1 MRRALAF
8 LAPLALCS
16 SALAAEPAVTL
27 TNDNVVIQALR
38 ARSAVPCAALADQP
52 DLAAELYAIAE
63 ADVAPAWVSLRAASC
78 LAERFSTDERFVGW
92 VSPWFTDEERGGL
105 GLAALT
111 SSLANPA
118 TRTLIEPLARQ
129 APLRWR
135 DLYAR
140 RLDAADAT
148 P

>member
-1 MRRALAF
+1 MLRPLPFFALFA
-8 LAPLALCS
+8 LGAP
-16 SALAAEPAVTL
+16 ALAAEPAVTL
-27 TNDNVVIQALR
+27 SNDNVVIHALR
-38 ARSAVPCAALADQP
+38 ARSAVPCDTLADQP

-78 LAERFSTDERFVGW
+78 LAERFATDERFVGW
-92 VSPWFTDEERGGL
+92 VTPWFTDDERGGL
-105 GLAALT
+105 GMAALT
-111 SSLANPA
+111 TALADPA
-118 TRTLIEPLARQ
+118 TRALLEPLARQ
-129 APLRWR
+129 APVRWR

>member
-1 MRRALAF
+1 MRP
-8 LAPLALCS
+8 PLPLLGLLLVS
-16 SALAAEPAVTL
+16 SPALAAEPGVTL
-27 TNDNVVIQALR
+27 SNDNVIIQALR

-78 LAERFSTDERFVGW
+78 LAERFSADERFVAW
-92 VSPWFTDEERGGL
+92 VTPWFTDDERGGL
-105 GLAALT
+105 GMAALT
-111 SSLANPA
+111 TALADPT
-118 TRTLIEPLARQ
+118 TRGLLEPLARQ
-129 APLRWR
+129 APERWR
-135 DLYAR
+135 DLYTR